1 MKLRAVIFD
10 LDGTLA
16 NTLPVC
22 FHAIR
27 TALREF
33 TGRTYADAEILD
45 LFGPSEKGICQRLA
59 PDRWEECY
67 RMVVHQYEKA
77 HYLCTGAAPGIIE
90 MLEMLKS
97 KGVKLG
103 IITGKGRSTAD
114 ISLRYTGLTPYFD
127 AIETGSVKGVVKA
140 AAITEMLA
148 KWGIPRDD
156 AAYVGDST
164 YDMESAK
171 EAGVLPIGV
180 TWLDTMEPGELTAAG
195 AEIIFGSVADFAKW
209 CGEQTA

>member
-27 TALREF
+27 TAFREF

-45 LFGPSEKGICQRLA
+45 LFGPSEKGICQRLV

-67 RMVVHQYEKA
+67 GMVVDQYEKA
-77 HYLCTGAAPGIIE
+77 HHLCTEPAPGIID
-90 MLEMLKS
+90 MLEMLKG

-103 IITGKGRSTAD
+103 IITGKGRTTAD
-114 ISLRYTGLTPYFD
+114 ISLKYTGLAPYFD
-127 AIETGSVKGVVKA
+127 AIETGSAKGVVKA
-140 AAITEMLA
+140 VAITEMLA
-148 KWGIPRDD
+148 KWGVPKDQ
-156 AAYVGDST
+156 AAYIGDST
-164 YDMESAK
+164 YDMNAAK
-171 EAGVLPIGV
+171 EAGVLAIGA
-180 TWLDTMEPGELTAAG
+180 TWLDTTDVGELTTAG
-195 AEIIFGSVADFAKW
+195 ATLVFDDVDDFEGWCMNNVA
-209 CGEQTA
+209 